1 MLLLLLAAVGAT
13 ALALTFA
20 TDGSRKVDPSL
31 SNQLR
36 RGGLVLVLRH
46 ATTDRSEADGDPVNL
61 DDCGTQR
68 NLSAPGRAEARG
80 IGREVRRLGISVGV
94 VLTSPFCRTRE
105 TARLAFSGAT
115 MSRALLDMGAES
127 DAGRRNQTL
136 AVRRLLGTK
145 PAAGTVTV
153 LVTHG
158 SVVADVTGTTI
169 GEGESLVF
177 RPHGDRRFD
186 LIGRIDPD
194 QWDELHA
201 PAESTPDVP
210 RAARGTSGG

>member
-1 MLLLLLAAVGAT
+1 LVLLAAVVGAA
-13 ALALTFA
+13 ALALRIDFA
-20 TDGSRKVDPSL
+20 TDGSRKVDPGL

-46 ATTDRSEADGDPVNL
+46 ATTDTSETDSDPVNL
-61 DDCGTQR
+61 DDCRTQR
-68 NLSAPGRAEARG
+68 NLSARGRAEARG
-80 IGREVRRLGISVGV
+80 IGREVRRLGVSVGV
-94 VLTSPFCRTRE
+94 VLASPLCRTRE
-105 TARLAFSGAT
+105 TARLAFSGRAT
-115 MSRALLDMGAES
+115 MSPTLLDIGGES
-127 DAGRRNQTL
+127 DVARQHQTL

-158 SVVADVTGTTI
+158 SVVADVTGI
-169 GEGESLVF
+169 SLGEGESLVF
-177 RPHGDRRFD
+177 RPQGNRRFE

-201 PAESTPDVP
+201 PAKS
-210 RAARGTSGG
+210 SG

>member
-1 MLLLLLAAVGAT
+1 LTLFLLVTAAVGAT
-13 ALALTFA
+13 ALALTTDFA
-20 TDGSRKVDPSL
+20 TDGSRKVDPGL

-36 RGGLVLVLRH
+36 RGGLVLVVRH
-46 ATTDRSEADGDPVNL
+46 ATTDTSEADGDPVNL
-61 DDCGTQR
+61 DDCRTQR
-68 NLSAPGRAEARG
+68 NLSAPGRTEARG
-80 IGREVRRLGISVGV
+80 IGREVRRLGVPVGV
-94 VLTSPFCRTRE
+94 VLASPFCRTRE
-105 TARLAFSGAT
+105 TARLAFSGRAT
-115 MSRALLDMGAES
+115 TSRTLVDIGAES
-127 DAGRRNQTL
+127 DTARQHQTL

-158 SVVADVTGTTI
+158 SVVAEVTGITV

-177 RPHGDRRFD
+177 RPHGNRRFD

-201 PAESTPDVP
+201 LAES
-210 RAARGTSGG
+210 SG